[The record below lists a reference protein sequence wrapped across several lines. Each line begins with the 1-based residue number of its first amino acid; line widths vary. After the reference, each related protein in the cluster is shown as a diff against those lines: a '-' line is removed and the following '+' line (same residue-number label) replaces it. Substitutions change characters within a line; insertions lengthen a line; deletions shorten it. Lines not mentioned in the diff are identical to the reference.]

1 MSLLLRWHRD
11 GACARR
17 GWGLRPNGQKKRSK
31 TEGSN
36 RSPPPVFVGLN
47 VWSMAY
53 SIWHAMFNDT
63 LLYLYR
69 YLNVINQYML
79 HVYLIK
85 LFPRPVCFDATWQLY
100 TGTFLRGWPNY
111 RKNMMPWLPCFDVQ
125 FFFPCVSLHRVRCC
139 SSFLMLK
146 NMPLLRG
153 KWWFNLGRLQLVNP
167 WQYDK
172 QTNPSSLISIS
183 NLGIAMKKT
192 APQMVVW

>member
-1 MSLLLRWHRD
+1 MKKTLLTGPYGTATRVLSCPASPGYVAPSQVAQGWCMCSKRMGPPSKRPEKKVKN
-11 GACARR
+11 R
-17 GWGLRPNGQKKRSK
+17 GIQPIH
-31 TEGSN
+31 
-36 RSPPPVFVGLN
+36 PPP
-47 VWSMAY
+47 
-53 SIWHAMFNDT
+53 IWHAMFNDT

-125 FFFPCVSLHRVRCC
+125 LFFPCVSLHRVRCC

-153 KWWFNLGRLQLVNP
+153 KWWFNVGRLQLVKP
-167 WQYDK
+167 VTIWQNK
-172 QTNPSSLISIS
+172 QI
-183 NLGIAMKKT
+183 
-192 APQMVVW
+192 QVH